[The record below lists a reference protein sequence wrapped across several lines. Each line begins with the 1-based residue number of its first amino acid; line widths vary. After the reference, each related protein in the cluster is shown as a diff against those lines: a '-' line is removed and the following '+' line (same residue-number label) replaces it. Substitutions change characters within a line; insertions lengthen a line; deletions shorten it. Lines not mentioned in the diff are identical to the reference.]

1 MASSLAGTVNYILL
15 YSMLYVYGL
24 TSLNVRIFRMRL
36 TESTEK
42 SDHQQKKVVYV
53 GCGLCPHPTY
63 TAHFLELGLLFSAA
77 IYGFK
82 TIHVG

>member
-1 MASSLAGTVNYILL
+1 
-15 YSMLYVYGL
+15 
-24 TSLNVRIFRMRL
+24 MRL

-63 TAHFLELGLLFSAA
+63 TTHFLELGLFSVQSLTSNRLKEHSNLSNPC
-77 IYGFK
+77 G
-82 TIHVG
+82 